1 LISAEQLE
9 LALAEKEE
17 TGHRLGEIVLQHG
30 WVVAATLARLLA
42 EQHALEYVDLPHTTI
57 DPAAASLLPEKLARR
72 YEALPVRFLADNLV
86 LVAVGDPTNV
96 VASDDLRLA
105 LGLNV
110 RLAVAALP
118 DLENAIT
125 SVHRAQ
131 ISATVIAAD
140 EELGLEDIRG
150 TPPRLPRSRW
160 STRSSPARST
170 RARPTST
177 SSRRRRS
184 WPSASASTASRAI
197 SPPCRRTCSPR

>member
-1 LISAEQLE
+1 MDTSRLPLGSLLVRDGLITAEQLE
-9 LALAEKEE
+9 VALAEKEE

-42 EQHALEYVDLPHTTI
+42 EQHGLEYVDLPHATI
-57 DPAAASLLPEKLARR
+57 EPAAASLLPEKLARR

-118 DLENAIT
+118 
-125 SVHRAQ
+125 
-131 ISATVIAAD
+131 IS
-140 EELGLEDIRG
+140 
-150 TPPRLPRSRW
+150 
-160 STRSSPARST
+160 STRSPRCTA
-170 RARPTST
+170 
-177 SSRRRRS
+177 RRS
-184 WPSASASTASRAI
+184 
-197 SPPCRRTCSPR
+197 PPR